1 MRTEIYNQLKTTV
14 PDFVERYC
22 ARVPTSNVV
31 YDKEQSQVRVAG
43 HVTSNV
49 KRFAEVMRHNPDALP
64 PVSVVRDQA
73 DPARMKLKD
82 GCTRHMAAEENGDD
96 LFVCWYHDEVQ
107 SPSCEEWEELQMVF
121 NDQPIGA
128 PSSADDISKFLASQV
143 DCGTMQHHVGHT
155 YQSNP
160 TGYIEAAAK
169 YYQNLLSNAGKTKA
183 WWKNKVKRALGGQIG
198 ISYEAYTP
206 NQLLSWFKDATGFT
220 GKRNGAVVNGEAAW
234 AFTNPS
240 HWNPNILGSL
250 TAARQKL
257 PEDNLQYTL
266 IFAVGDLAGR
276 TDEAVLKERE
286 TIRQSVIAFNKHART
301 ILDGEDWFA
310 AVYFA
315 PQIKNGPNRES
326 PRKLIKAEI

>member
-1 MRTEIYNQLKTTV
+1 MRTEIYNNLKNTV
-14 PDFVERYC
+14 PDFVARYC
-22 ARVPTSNVV
+22 ARVPTSNII
-31 YDKEQSQVRVAG
+31 YDKERSQVRVAG

-49 KRFAEVMRHNPDALP
+49 KRFAAVMKHDRDALP
-64 PVSVVRDQA
+64 PVSVVRDQT
-73 DPARMKLKD
+73 DPTKMKLKD

-96 LFVCWYHDEVQ
+96 LLVCWYHDEVQ
-107 SPSCEEWEELQMVF
+107 SPNCEEWEELQMVF
-121 NDQPIGA
+121 NDHPNGA
-128 PSSADDISKFLASQV
+128 PSSDKDIARFLARQV
-143 DCGTMQHHVGHT
+143 TCGSMQQRVGYT
-155 YQSNP
+155 YKSNP

-169 YYQNLLSNAGKTKA
+169 YYRNVTCNAGRSPR
-183 WWKNKVKRALGGQIG
+183 WWENKVKKALGGQIG

-206 NQLLSWFKDATGFT
+206 KQLLSWFKDATGFT
-220 GKRNGAVVNGEAAW
+220 GNRNGTVVNGEAAW

-250 TAARQKL
+250 IAARQKL

-266 IFAVGDLAGR
+266 IFAVGDLAGK

-286 TIRQSVIAFNKHART
+286 TIRQSVVAFNKHART
-301 ILDGEDWFA
+301 RLDGEDWFA

-326 PRKLIKAEI
+326 LRKLIKAEI